1 MANVNEIDI
10 YSDTI
15 DTIEEMIDNDNV
27 FPIVQDGKVKL
38 FLKMFSFTSEPLTGR
53 GRGCLRSLYKTL
65 KDLLKTTL
73 HMPNITGS

>member
-27 FPIVQDGKVKL
+27 FPIVQDSKVKL
-38 FLKMFSFTSEPLTGR
+38 FLKMILEFIKFIINYLKNSIDGAKKGEPKGE
-53 GRGCLRSLYKTL
+53 
-65 KDLLKTTL
+65 
-73 HMPNITGS
+73 

>member
-38 FLKMFSFTSEPLTGR
+38 FLKMILEFIKFIINYLKN
-53 GRGCLRSLYKTL
+53 SLDGAEKG
-65 KDLLKTTL
+65 KPK
-73 HMPNITGS
+73 GE

>member
-38 FLKMFSFTSEPLTGR
+38 FLKMILEFIKFIIN
-53 GRGCLRSLYKTL
+53 YL
-65 KDLLKTTL
+65 KNSIDGAKKGK
-73 HMPNITGS
+73 PKGE